1 MNFAERLIWAFRCA
15 ILDINGETFCIEDGL
30 ESGVREMT
38 VGDAVTHLSNLI
50 WPDTSDPLQ
59 ANPRTNGKLGSKS
72 VLRGSCEKICATTIA
87 ENLPAQKLLE
97 KNGFPKTSS
106 DAMPLM
112 MAYIYLETEDTII
125 HTRRLVE
132 YALKKLRREG

>member
-50 WPDTSDPLQ
+50 WPDTSDPVQ

-72 VLRGSCEKICATTIA
+72 VLRGSCE
-87 ENLPAQKLLE
+87 NLPAQKLLE
-97 KNGFPKTSS
+97 KNGFLKTSS

-112 MAYIYLETEDTII
+112 MAYIYLETEGTII

-132 YALKKLRREG
+132 YALKKPRREG